1 MKDIQTLL
9 NELPIP
15 YITIIISTSLIILK
29 GINLLFTS
37 NVEKIYFSM
46 EKNILIRFSHITIIS
61 ILLVFPLS
69 PILRPLF
76 VLPETINWE
85 VLAGFLIACFPFS
98 FFITYIIYHFLL
110 PDYLGNYAYF
120 IKHETHGK
128 LYIIK
133 SINRKEI
140 LLYSH
145 PRLTEGE
152 NTPELN
158 FSIILLKEDVKKRVI
173 YRENYNATFK
183 TLSILWNTIVSL
195 KQR

>member
-1 MKDIQTLL
+1 MTDMQTLF

-29 GINLLFTS
+29 GVNLLFTS

-46 EKNILIRFSHITIIS
+46 EKNIFIRFSHITILS

-76 VLPETINWE
+76 ELPDIINWE
-85 VLAGFLIACFPFS
+85 VFAGFLIACFPFS
-98 FFITYIIYHFLL
+98 FFITYIIYHLLL
-110 PDYLGNYAYF
+110 PDYLGNFAYF
-120 IKHETHGK
+120 IKHETYGK

-145 PRLTEGE
+145 PRLTEGRGTSE
-152 NTPELN
+152 ND
-158 FSIILLKEDVKKRVI
+158 FSIILLKDDVKKMVI
-173 YRENYNATFK
+173 YREKYNVALK
-183 TLSILWNTIVSL
+183 SL
-195 KQR
+195 KKLFTPIMFFKNR

>member
-29 GINLLFTS
+29 GVNLLFTS
-37 NVEKIYFSM
+37 NVEKIFFSM
-46 EKNILIRFSHITIIS
+46 EKNIFIRFSQVTIMS
-61 ILLVFPLS
+61 MLLVFPLA

-76 VLPETINWE
+76 QLPEVIDWE
-85 VLAGFLIACFPFS
+85 ILASYYIVCFPFS
-98 FFITYIIYHFLL
+98 FFITFIIYHLLL

-133 SINRKEI
+133 SINRNEI

-145 PRLTEGE
+145 PRLTEGAE
-152 NTPELN
+152 TPELN
-158 FSIILLKEDVKKRVI
+158 ISIILLKEDVKKGII
-173 YRENYNATFK
+173 YREKYNATLNLLNKLLNFIK
-183 TLSILWNTIVSL
+183 PL